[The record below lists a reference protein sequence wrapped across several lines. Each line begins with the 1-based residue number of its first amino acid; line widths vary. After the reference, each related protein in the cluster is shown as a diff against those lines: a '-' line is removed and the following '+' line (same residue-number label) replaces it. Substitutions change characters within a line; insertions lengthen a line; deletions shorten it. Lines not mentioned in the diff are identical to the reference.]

1 MSGGDCPPAYSRRQD
16 RPENLLCA
24 GEVRAFSRDN
34 ELCGLNSHCFCQSTK
49 KESKG
54 NERKRSER
62 KGNIYLEIIDG
73 INNELIKNVYI
84 NLEVPELGFE
94 GNSFHG
100 TFSLDGARPL
110 AHYTLKCSADGY
122 ASALDGYGDG
132 RGIAQVAADEHG
144 NWHGR
149 IALMPYSEGR
159 RIRFSDLMWHV
170 RDSLGRAEG
179 PDNNYWSKSIRNV
192 WVDERGRLHLKITRD
207 EGAGKWYCP
216 EVVAVNPLGY
226 GDYTF
231 YVAGRLRD
239 ILIKNEVLGLFNYL
253 DASHE
258 IDIEYGN
265 GAWSEGKGFFG
276 QFATQPA
283 GICERHEFP
292 LDRIADGMDETASN
306 FSWQKGAVRFSS
318 SYYDAINADGWT
330 GHKCVPEEDVDE
342 DGSPDLQTHINLWLY
357 GRKRKIKEEPTDII
371 INKFIYSSGRK
382 PIQSNVQ
389 VIL

>member
-1 MSGGDCPPAYSRRQD
+1 MSGGDFPPAYRRRQD

-24 GEVRAFSRDN
+24 REGRAFSRDN
-34 ELCGLNSHCFCQSTK
+34 ELCGPNIHSSRQSTE
-49 KESKG
+49 KERTENEGKG
-54 NERKRSER
+54 NKSREN
-62 KGNIYLEIIDG
+62 KGKGKISLEIIDG
-73 INNELIKNVYI
+73 TNNGIIKDVYI
-84 NLEVPELGFE
+84 NLEVPELGFK

-100 TFSLDGARPL
+100 AFSLDGVRPL
-110 AHYTLKCSADGY
+110 THYTLKCSADGY

-132 RGIAQVAADEHG
+132 RGIAQVAADEYG

-149 IALMPYSEGR
+149 ISQFPYSEGR
-159 RIRFSDLMWHV
+159 RIRFSGLEWHV
-170 RDSLGRAEG
+170 RDSIGRAEG
-179 PDNNYWSKSIRNV
+179 PDDNYWSKSIRNV
-192 WVDERGRLHLKITRD
+192 WVDELGRLHLRITRD
-207 EGAGKWYCP
+207 ERDNKWYCP

-265 GAWSEGKGFFG
+265 GAWPEGDFFG

-306 FSWQKGAVRFSS
+306 FSWHKGAVRFRS

-330 GHKCVPEEDVDE
+330 GSKCIPEEDVDR
-342 DGSPDLQTHINLWLY
+342 DGCPDLHTHINLWMY
-357 GRKRKIKEEPTDII
+357 GCKRKIKEEPKDII
-371 INKFIYSSGRK
+371 INKFIYV
-382 PIQSNVQ
+382 PEA
-389 VIL
+389 